1 MNHHFKVGHYKSLER
16 EKEDEKN
23 VEESKETD
31 EEKEH
36 TTEKDDITQLAQG
49 PRKESG
55 TSDKK
60 DETRRRLCDLGT
72 WLGRVNELIDREKYM
87 ALTDP
92 FVPPRHFKFP
102 VRTEYGK
109 ERRCQESYLIE
120 FDGVAIHKA
129 WTLFCANAVSLWVA
143 VRRTYVFTLQEVEK
157 ICLTLQSHVILVW
170 TIRSKTASCF
180 KPQVAIF
187 QLRSFY
193 KLHKGFT

>member
-1 MNHHFKVGHYKSLER
+1 MNGHFKVGHYKSLER

-23 VEESKETD
+23 VEESEETD

-36 TTEKDDITQLAQG
+36 TDENEDDITQLAKG
-49 PRKESG
+49 PKKESG
-55 TSDKK
+55 TSDEK

-72 WLGRVNELIDREKYM
+72 WLGRVNELTDREKYM

-109 ERRCQESYLIE
+109 ERHCQESYLNE

-129 WTLFCANAVSLWVA
+129 WTVFCANTIS
-143 VRRTYVFTLQEVEK
+143 
-157 ICLTLQSHVILVW
+157 CLMMV
-170 TIRSKTASCF
+170 
-180 KPQVAIF
+180 QVAKVV
-187 QLRSFY
+187 LLKKDSPRGL
-193 KLHKGFT
+193 KLATDLMNISKAFAQMR